1 MSKTGLVELR
11 SLAIFLI
18 MVIQCF
24 IKAGDQQAMQAQAKQ
39 AAN

>member
-1 MSKTGLVELR
+1 
-11 SLAIFLI
+11 

-39 AAN
+39 AANSLYLQRY